1 MKRSQPSLRTRRRY
15 MVAEVKSPSPLSEE
29 LLGGALRREIRDLF
43 GDSGAAAVD
52 AGVEAWVPLPGS
64 GASRVLLRVVRERVD
79 EARAALAALR
89 EVEGRPVAVRV
100 IGVSG
105 TLRGARRWS
114 RRPPKGLKGAP

>member
-1 MKRSQPSLRTRRRY
+1 
-15 MVAEVKSPSPLSEE
+15 MVAEVKSPSPLPEE

-52 AGVEAWVPLPGS
+52 ARVEAWAPLPGA

-89 EVEGRPVAVRV
+89 EAEGRPVAVRV

-105 TLRGARRWS
+105 TLRGARRWMPETS
-114 RRPPKGLKGAP
+114 EGVKRGPVN